1 MDAVKELEQKEEQ
14 LNSWNRRGGPKCRG
28 GSKVEMV
35 FFDSNYHPV
44 ATRHPSCPRRG
55 VELFPFSDNSH
66 FTVRAYNCADRKL
79 SELP

>member
-14 LNSWNRRGGPKCRG
+14 LPSWNRRGGPKGRG

-44 ATRHPSCPRRG
+44 ATRHPSCSRRG
-55 VELFPFSDNSH
+55 VGSSFSTNS
-66 FTVRAYNCADRKL
+66 FTLEQSAPTAIWYFL